1 VRPPRSYTSGQIRR
15 GALSKIFLDERIPRR
30 WFGTRLVTRPLA
42 ADDLASPL
50 RGNAILA
57 ALPAPDLAQLAEHV
71 RVVALARGTVTTPA
85 GQPVRHVDFPLDAMI
100 SVMATFANGTTSEV
114 AFIGREGFAESD
126 AAFAFGTAGRTMI
139 CQIPGTVA
147 RMRAD
152 VFAEKLVAL
161 PAFDRLIRRSLRARM
176 YVTEQIAACN
186 RRHTVTERFA
196 RWLLTTS
203 DQMGS
208 DQIALTQETF
218 AVMLGVRRAG
228 VSEAASELRR
238 RGAITGGRA
247 AITISDRNA
256 LRAAGCECYDAI
268 RTALSTALT

>member
-1 VRPPRSYTSGQIRR
+1 
-15 GALSKIFLDERIPRR
+15 
-30 WFGTRLVTRPLA
+30 LVTRPLVA
-42 ADDLASPL
+42 GDRASPL

-57 ALPAPDLAQLAEHV
+57 ALPASELAQIADHM
-71 RVVALARGTVTTPA
+71 RIVALARGVVTNPA
-85 GQPVRHVDFPLDAMI
+85 DQPVRHVDFPLDAMI

-114 AFIGREGFAESD
+114 AFIGREGFAEPG
-126 AAFAFGTAGRTMI
+126 AAFAFGTAGRTTV
-139 CQIPGTVA
+139 CQIPGAIA

-152 VFAEKLVAL
+152 VFAEKIAAL

-186 RRHTVTERFA
+186 LRHTVTERFA

-203 DQMGS
+203 DQVGR
-208 DQIALTQETF
+208 DQIALTQETL

-238 RGAITGGRA
+238 LGAITGGRA
-247 AITISDRNA
+247 AITILDRDA
-256 LRAAGCECYDAI
+256 LRAAGCECYDVM
-268 RTALSTALT
+268 RTALSAALE